1 MNQLKSEKVVIEAP
15 FSFAGSKKRIW
26 KITRWDNRLKPL
38 QLKKGDNDGFNLLV
52 GWFNLSSRFV
62 TTMLNAMIK
71 MSLYGIALGLIMTAW
86 MGVVVWYFMFGI
98 LLIPYRL
105 IRRGQRKQKRDI
117 LRHRELLDA
126 LDKRQ

>member
-1 MNQLKSEKVVIEAP
+1 MNQLKSEKVVIEAL

-38 QLKKGDNDGFNLLV
+38 QLKKGDNDGLNFLV

-62 TTMLNAMIK
+62 TAILNAMIK
-71 MSLYGIALGLIMTAW
+71 MSLYSIALGLIMAAW